1 MATTGE
7 LKAIMQQLEM
17 VDIGDAALYLGEEAM
32 VPEETLLSTENAFAF
47 LATVEEH
54 LVPCNAFPASCSTS
68 HL

>member
-47 LATVEEH
+47 LTTVEEH
-54 LVPCNAFPASCSTS
+54 LAPRNAFPISCSTS